1 MKRLLLALFSSGVL
15 LVSLLPERPVL
26 AQQSARPSAQTTS
39 ATLDKMI
46 AAGRSQ
52 QELAQYVFDTHG
64 CRSCHTANKGGKLGF
79 TEKGKQLT
87 QGFEGC
93 TRMLTAMNLIA
104 QVPDKDRSPDQR
116 QKAARFHEFGC
127 TLCHKIVPG
136 KMALTDL
143 GSKLSY
149 LHLGCVDIERLVA
162 R

>member
-1 MKRLLLALFSSGVL
+1 MNKLQIAWAGS
-15 LVSLLPERPVL
+15 VL
-26 AQQSARPSAQTTS
+26 AIAAMAQPKAQTTS

-46 AAGRSQ
+46 AAGKSK

-64 CRSCHTANKGGKLGF
+64 CKTCHTVGQNAKLGF

-93 TRMLTAMNLIA
+93 IRMLTAMNVIA
-104 QVPDKDRSPDQR
+104 QVAPGQRSADQR
-116 QKAARFHEFGC
+116 QKAARFEEFGC

-136 KMALTDL
+136 KLGLTEL
-143 GSKLSY
+143 GTKLTS
-149 LHLGCVDIERLVA
+149 LHLGCVDVEKLVA